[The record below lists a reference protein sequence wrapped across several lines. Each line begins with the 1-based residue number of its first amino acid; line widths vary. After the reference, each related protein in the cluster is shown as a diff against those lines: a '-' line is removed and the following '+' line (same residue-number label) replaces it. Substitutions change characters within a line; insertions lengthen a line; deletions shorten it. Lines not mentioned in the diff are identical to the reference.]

1 MPSKFQKTNVSF
13 TSSIKNSIKKIQDD
27 TRKKKADRYGITL
40 ADYDKGV
47 KDAKAK
53 GNKIAYN
60 SFLKDVEKKQYL
72 IEPSKVKKAGSTL
85 SNINQILDS
94 FEPKKVRHSSP
105 KNKKKNSPIKQ
116 GTKYDLKGG
125 RAKTKTTNKSKKRKA
140 KKQNDWLGDLGFK
153 F

>member
-1 MPSKFQKTNVSF
+1 MPSKFQKSSVSF
-13 TSSIKNSIKKIQDD
+13 TTSIKNSIKKIQDD
-27 TRKKKADRYGITL
+27 SRKKKADRYGITL

-53 GNKIAYN
+53 GNKVAYGK
-60 SFLKDVEKKQYL
+60 FLKDVEKKQYL

-105 KNKKKNSPIKQ
+105 KNKKKNSPIKK
-116 GTKYDLKGG
+116 GTKYDLQSG
-125 RAKTKTTNKSKKRKA
+125 RAKPKTTNKSKKRKA
-140 KKQNDWLGDLGFK
+140 KRKDDWLGDLGIK